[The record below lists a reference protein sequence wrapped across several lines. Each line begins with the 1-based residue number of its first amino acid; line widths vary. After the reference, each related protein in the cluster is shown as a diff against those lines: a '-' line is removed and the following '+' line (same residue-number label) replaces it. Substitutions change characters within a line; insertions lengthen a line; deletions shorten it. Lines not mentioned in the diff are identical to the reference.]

1 MQNFTPPQL
10 GEKIATYKPSTLR
23 YLVSIL
29 NTIQKFI
36 GGLVWLIIA
45 LYFLKEQPISTN
57 WVNWIL
63 GGSMILLDI
72 SIIVFLFIGEDSK
85 VKRIFYPRSCSLYI
99 VKGGVEIENVF
110 IPFATNYDEGIQT
123 FKLDGD
129 NVLLSTNSIYK
140 FIKLVGYGKYE
151 DDIKFKID
159 LKFQFCKEELVS
171 HLNSLIPLQ

>member
-10 GEKIATYKPSTLR
+10 GEKIATYKPSFLR
-23 YLVSIL
+23 YLGSIL
-29 NTIQKFI
+29 ETILQII
-36 GGLVWLIIA
+36 GGMVGFFIA

-63 GGSMILLDI
+63 GGSFLLLNI
-72 SIIVFLFIGEDSK
+72 SLIIFIFFGDDYK

-99 VKGGVEIENVF
+99 IRGGVEIENVF
-110 IPFATNYDEGIQT
+110 IPFATNNDEGIQT

-129 NVLLSTNSIYK
+129 NVLLSTNSSYK
-140 FIKLVGYGKYE
+140 FIKLTGYDKYE

-159 LKFQFCKEELVS
+159 TKFQFSKEELVS
-171 HLNSLIPLQ
+171 YLNSLITVC